1 MIEKYFKQFSIK
13 QLIFWV
19 GGILIGAVLFTV
31 LTLVGLYTNESLEVD
46 VSARNSMLSQRIV
59 LLANI
64 YVNTGDQS
72 AKDDLENALNLYD
85 GSLLVMKHGGSV
97 PEMESKKI
105 RPANERVDDYIERI
119 EEVWKPF
126 RNNVRTI
133 LEEPLNTSNYSFNM
147 DIDMALYLS
156 DSVGLL
162 SRFEEENITV
172 RNSLTYLEKNSG
184 AMLKVNQDLVKAY
197 VNDSEEIEYQLVR
210 FILIAIILICIV
222 VFVNALLLNNLIIKP
237 LEELSEKGNLIAAG
251 NLDVEFNSRGTK
263 EMTKMRGS
271 LMSMRQKLEDISM
284 YVMEFSKGNYDVE
297 FSAEDKESYK
307 SDPFIQSLVET
318 KNRLKLNSDER
329 SEREWV
335 NEGLARLNKVIRVH
349 SGNSVELGHALV
361 KELSRFM
368 NCTHAAFYI
377 HKKDPVTQDEFLEL
391 TSLYAFDTYK
401 EEEGLKIR
409 RGEGLIGEIWQEGE
423 PIYLTEIP
431 DQYINIRSGLG
442 DASPNSITI
451 FPFKSHGIVEVI
463 LELSSFK
470 PLEKKALQLLNEIG
484 GAIATSVVTSE
495 NTSNVS
501 KLYNDSKRL
510 TDELRTN
517 EEEIKQSMEELQAT
531 QEQLVR
537 ERRETESTK
546 KLLNEIVDSTAG
558 RLLIV
563 EDSGQIYFGSLSM
576 QEFIGFNADELKQMD
591 IKEIIPGF
599 TETEEWQNLHQK
611 EKYDILNNLG
621 ERNKMSLEVRKV
633 YFEDGERWL
642 ISISKA

>member
-19 GGILIGAVLFTV
+19 GGIVIGAVLFTV

-46 VSARNSMLSQRIV
+46 VSARNAMLSQRIV

-64 YVNTGDQS
+64 YVNTGDQAS
-72 AKDDLENALNLYD
+72 KDDLENALNLYD

-105 RPANERVDDYIERI
+105 RPASDRVDDNIERI

-147 DIDMALYLS
+147 DIDVDLYLS
-156 DSVGLL
+156 DSIGLL
-162 SRFEEENITV
+162 TRFEEENVTV
-172 RNSLTYLEKNSG
+172 RNSLTYLEKNSA

-197 VNDSEEIEYQLVR
+197 VNDSEEIEYQLIR

-251 NLDVEFNSRGTK
+251 NLNVQFNSRGTK
-263 EMTKMRGS
+263 EMTKMRAS
-271 LMSMRQKLEDISM
+271 LMSMRQKLEDISL
-284 YVMEFSKGNYDVE
+284 YVMEFSKGNYDVD
-297 FSAEDKESYK
+297 FKINDKDRYK
-307 SDPFIQSLVET
+307 SDPFIQSLIET
-318 KNRLKLNSDER
+318 KNRLKQNSEER

-335 NEGLARLNKVIRVH
+335 NEGLAKLNKIIRIH
-349 SGNSVELGHALV
+349 SGNAVELGHALV

-368 NCTHAAFYI
+368 HCTHASFYI
-377 HKKDPVTQDEFLEL
+377 HKKDTVTGREYLEL
-391 TSLYAFDTYK
+391 TSLYAFDSYK
-401 EEEGLKIR
+401 EEEGLKIKQ
-409 RGEGLIGEIWQEGE
+409 GEGLIGEIWQEGE
-423 PIYLTEIP
+423 PIYLNEIP
-431 DQYINIRSGLG
+431 ENYINIRSGLG
-442 DASPNSITI
+442 DAPPTAITI
-451 FPFKSHGIVEVI
+451 FPFKSHGVVEVI
-463 LELSSFK
+463 LELASFR
-470 PLEKKALQLLNEIG
+470 PLENKALQLLNEIG

-517 EEEIKQSMEELQAT
+517 EEEMKQNMEELQAT

-546 KLLNEIVDSTAG
+546 KLLNEVVDSTAG

-563 EDSGQIYFGSLSM
+563 ESEGDIYFGSQSM
-576 QEFIGFNADELKQMD
+576 LEFSGYSEDEIKQLH
-591 IKEIIPGF
+591 IKEIIPTF
-599 TETEEWQNLHQK
+599 IEAEEWQKIHKK
-611 EKYDILNNLG
+611 ETHTVVNNMG
-621 ERNKMSLEVRKV
+621 EQNEMTVEVRKL
-633 YFEDGERWL
+633 YFEDSDKWL
-642 ISISKA
+642 VSINKL